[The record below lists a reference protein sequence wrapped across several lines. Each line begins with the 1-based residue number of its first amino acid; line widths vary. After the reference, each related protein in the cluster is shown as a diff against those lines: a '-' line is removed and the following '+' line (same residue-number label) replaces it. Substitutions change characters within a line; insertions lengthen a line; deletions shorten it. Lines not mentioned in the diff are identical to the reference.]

1 MNEPELFERELA
13 SLKPAQLPQDF
24 AADLSR
30 KLASIQRETT
40 PLLRVRTPMDFLF
53 SGWLRWAIPFAAA
66 IILIAALPLYRASNS
81 RGKPRQNAVLAGK
94 TTSTPTVSVLKPD
107 SIVISQQLVGNFD
120 AVTRLPDGVPVRL
133 QCQEWMDEV
142 KLRDPTRGVW
152 VEQRKPRLEIVRA
165 SYEIY

>member
-1 MNEPELFERELA
+1 MNEPEVFEKELA

-30 KLASIQRETT
+30 KLARLQPEAGS
-40 PLLRVRTPMDFLF
+40 LLRVGVPTGSFF
-53 SGWLRWAIPFAAA
+53 SGWLRWAIPLAAA
-66 IILIAALPLYRASNS
+66 IILIAALPLYRAANS
-81 RGKPRQNAVLAGK
+81 RAKSRQNPVVAEK

-107 SIVISQQLVGNFD
+107 SIVINQQLVGNFD
-120 AVTRLPDGVPVRL
+120 AVTRLPDGVPVRI